1 MKSARKNTPY
11 DGRKLL
17 SSLRLI
23 QAADTTQ
30 SRKLEIALEIVGCG
44 NAPSYE
50 GFSTSHATRILLD
63 FVHVS
68 MIPRGEQPTL
78 ATDERY
84 WVLLLKV
91 LEAAHPDLIAP
102 PSQLLQ
108 ALTAACRSDAQ
119 PPSTTSAANS
129 SSEGTLPT
137 AVARVL
143 HILRSKFSLTFRPS
157 LEACI
162 NSVAALLERLESSEG
177 CSNAAGWGHVALEGI
192 RMLSCMGVVHPNP
205 RKVFTAA
212 VPRLLLPL
220 LRVAVLED
228 CQQSPGSPDQLDD
241 WQLELSRAACASL
254 QGVLFHA
261 AHVDGYYESAKQLAE
276 LTGQG
281 GAPEDSHAAA
291 KRPAKKKKKSST
303 EDLGGEEPSVEAAS
317 SASAPGRPY
326 QSHLF
331 DALRGVTLDGPTTMM
346 KATSWVYGEDGC
358 NCLRI
363 AWRWRDCR
371 SVPAPALPALA
382 AGRALLVW
390 LVVDSGP
397 QRTRL
402 AVSGDF
408 WDLRAMAP
416 PASVATVCAV
426 SEYCTAVHGLTT
438 ELAATSHRRSWGKRP
453 SSDME
458 APGEQAG
465 VHAFTTLLVLLEPL
479 ELVMDLSLPQDWG
492 RRVTSVGVAAALLTQ
507 AADARMYQPAQDPSR
522 VHWRRLERHCGLVMQ
537 LWDAARAEPQA
548 EACEATEAEV
558 AALAAAAVECLSAL
572 TRLDARLME
581 PHLGAVLPVLWAA
594 SSARA
599 ATAARAFACQ
609 LVRSFAVIRQLLR
622 VLNTMYGSLASA
634 LSEPPSRR
642 GRFTVAA
649 ACLSDV
655 LAHPEFID
663 AVTGAV
669 QGAPPL
675 QAAALVNSLEAA
687 MSSWHA
693 QELLKGE
700 ALPASTPSKKTG
712 KKRKQGKEAGGMGDS
727 EGMGGTRDAVLGCLG
742 DLGVAVLE
750 GLRVE
755 PQAAAAVQRAVRGVL
770 ERGLAPLAQRAL
782 PTAYTCT
789 AWGARDGGD
798 DVGPQSCAASATL
811 VLRLHHAAVS
821 LLEQCQD
828 LTVDPA
834 GALIPSHPYLHN
846 LAPGDG
852 AQGLPELVAAVR
864 KGQGAQS
871 PPSLRLALAYAAIQ
885 RLNQLREGREGV
897 WSLEGEE
904 AQAVHRERCQ
914 LAELLMA
921 EASVVGGADLGSEA
935 PWNGVS
941 STVTHASV
949 GSALWM
955 CIARSADLWAS
966 HAPEAAVVAFLR
978 QLLRRQLVQQPLTA
992 EAEATGG
999 GAGDGVSTVWMQAQA
1014 RDAHLYEIQEL
1025 RDAYPEA
1032 VLQELQQA
1040 LCEALPGHLGPEL
1053 WRWISQEAA
1062 EAEDT
1067 MCAELASSG
1076 SPASKSSSAAAP
1088 ISSSAGAADLAA
1100 VWSLLGLVA
1109 QIPAGYMIGAGAA
1122 SLTQRLLLLE
1132 LHLIR
1137 PAALPGTSGAVA
1149 PAELRAL
1156 ASARLCLCTLAQSD
1170 EGAVD
1175 VLLRPA
1181 ALRCQFAVVARACGT
1196 ASGAEPSPEA
1206 RKLLEAGGNL
1216 LEVLCEAAF
1225 ERTGRAGGAAASLDE
1240 SFDVLLQEIEAPL
1253 RGIAMRPA
1261 KPAPVAKAAVNPA
1274 SLFVPR
1280 SIKMGAAEDLDY
1292 LTHHNP
1298 PSSASRTPLA
1308 NARRCPSP
1316 AASPK
1321 HSPAA
1326 GAGAE
1331 LAVLGA
1337 ATALR
1342 AACSITLAAAT
1353 AARASRHTTA
1363 REEDDEEDDEKAKE
1377 TTGAVAG
1384 TSTAAL
1390 VAECVHRLEP
1400 ALLAAMT
1407 DLDGG
1412 AAGDTAS
1419 KASGG
1424 RSFVGVGGR
1433 RGTGLEEGVLSALAP
1448 LLQLHTHW
1456 ADCGVPA
1463 PGMSTPAALSSSAT
1477 VPVCM
1482 RDLGRHLSIAGRLLL
1497 RTSRQPWRG
1506 SLGLPHRSQMHLCM
1520 QYIAAAALTLTRVQP
1535 PPPPDVYLRVLVLHL
1550 HLLTPGKAE
1559 TSVQEHA
1566 RGSLRELVRAMGR
1579 SELMLVCRSLERALQ
1594 PPTTGAHT
1602 AALRALQVLLTCGL
1616 RAKSLKVVGGFGER
1630 FTAAL
1635 IAFLSRLSPA
1645 GSAAGRS
1652 ATEPSVDDSSA
1663 VIAAPIL
1670 VARDP
1675 GTHELHAAQLAVS
1688 LLAVLLS
1695 KPDAYELSKRTVAQI
1710 MQLPG
1715 LLQHATPLLGPQ
1727 FVDGIRGD
1735 HASLY
1740 RGCCDLVAL
1749 SLRHRSLTAR
1759 HAMGTATA
1767 GVRSLLAALAALAQ
1781 HAAEVAAT
1789 PLSAG
1794 SSTTGAGGAGMRV
1807 SLPDLEM
1814 AVLSAAGALSRVYE
1828 EVAAEKKGS
1837 GGKYCTHL
1845 LADFTSACC
1854 EWSSG
1859 GAGGGEA
1866 SQLAALP
1873 QPTAMAVRPGVYALM
1888 AACKPLDLQSLS
1900 ANLGTTR
1907 RMVLSQLKEGYE
1919 REYKYTGKV

>member
-1 MKSARKNTPY
+1 
-11 DGRKLL
+11 
-17 SSLRLI
+17 
-23 QAADTTQ
+23 
-30 SRKLEIALEIVGCG
+30 
-44 NAPSYE
+44 
-50 GFSTSHATRILLD
+50 
-63 FVHVS
+63 
-68 MIPRGEQPTL
+68 
-78 ATDERY
+78 
-84 WVLLLKV
+84 
-91 LEAAHPDLIAP
+91 
-102 PSQLLQ
+102 
-108 ALTAACRSDAQ
+108 
-119 PPSTTSAANS
+119 
-129 SSEGTLPT
+129 
-137 AVARVL
+137 
-143 HILRSKFSLTFRPS
+143 
-157 LEACI
+157 
-162 NSVAALLERLESSEG
+162 
-177 CSNAAGWGHVALEGI
+177 
-192 RMLSCMGVVHPNP
+192 MGVVHPNP

-331 DALRGVTLDGPTTMM
+331 DALRFDSSAPVRPTVSSKPDGSVESVIAVTVWHDVI
-346 KATSWVYGEDGC
+346 KAGC
-358 NCLRI
+358 
-363 AWRWRDCR
+363 D
-371 SVPAPALPALA
+371 
-382 AGRALLVW
+382 AGRAHN
-390 LVVDSGP
+390 DDE
-397 QRTRL
+397 
-402 AVSGDF
+402 GDF
-408 WDLRAMAP
+408 VGLRWHDERQMACELREIVRCRWSG
-416 PASVATVCAV
+416 AA
-426 SEYCTAVHGLTT
+426 EYCTAVHGLTT

-479 ELVMDLSLPQDWG
+479 ELVMDLSLPQG
-492 RRVTSVGVAAALLTQ
+492 LVCGSREPTMTVTTAAL
-507 AADARMYQPAQDPSR
+507 AGPG
-522 VHWRRLERHCGLVMQ
+522 RRLERHCGLVMQ

-1109 QIPAGYMIGAGAA
+1109 QIPAGFGERFTAALIAFLSRLSPAGSAAGRSATEPSVDDSSAVIAAPILVARDPGTHELHAAQLAVSLLAVLLSKPDAYELSKRTVAQIMQLPGLLQHATPLLGPQFVDGIRGDHASLYRGCCDLVALSLRHRSLTARHAMGTATAGVRSLLAALAALAQHAAEVAATPLSAGSSTTGAGGAGMRVSLPDLEMAVLSAA
-1122 SLTQRLLLLE
+1122 G
-1132 LHLIR
+1132 
-1137 PAALPGTSGAVA
+1137 ALSRVY
-1149 PAELRAL
+1149 EE
-1156 ASARLCLCTLAQSD
+1156 SD

-1477 VPVCM
+1477 VPWAI
-1482 RDLGRHLSIAGRLLL
+1482 RHVRKHFMD
-1497 RTSRQPWRG
+1497 RG
-1506 SLGLPHRSQMHLCM
+1506 
-1520 QYIAAAALTLTRVQP
+1520 I
-1535 PPPPDVYLRVLVLHL
+1535 
-1550 HLLTPGKAE
+1550 
-1559 TSVQEHA
+1559 
-1566 RGSLRELVRAMGR
+1566 
-1579 SELMLVCRSLERALQ
+1579 
-1594 PPTTGAHT
+1594 
-1602 AALRALQVLLTCGL
+1602 
-1616 RAKSLKVVGGFGER
+1616 
-1630 FTAAL
+1630 
-1635 IAFLSRLSPA
+1635 
-1645 GSAAGRS
+1645 
-1652 ATEPSVDDSSA
+1652 
-1663 VIAAPIL
+1663 
-1670 VARDP
+1670 
-1675 GTHELHAAQLAVS
+1675 
-1688 LLAVLLS
+1688 
-1695 KPDAYELSKRTVAQI
+1695 
-1710 MQLPG
+1710 
-1715 LLQHATPLLGPQ
+1715 
-1727 FVDGIRGD
+1727 
-1735 HASLY
+1735 
-1740 RGCCDLVAL
+1740 
-1749 SLRHRSLTAR
+1749 
-1759 HAMGTATA
+1759 
-1767 GVRSLLAALAALAQ
+1767 
-1781 HAAEVAAT
+1781 
-1789 PLSAG
+1789 
-1794 SSTTGAGGAGMRV
+1794 
-1807 SLPDLEM
+1807 
-1814 AVLSAAGALSRVYE
+1814 
-1828 EVAAEKKGS
+1828 
-1837 GGKYCTHL
+1837 
-1845 LADFTSACC
+1845 
-1854 EWSSG
+1854 
-1859 GAGGGEA
+1859 
-1866 SQLAALP
+1866 
-1873 QPTAMAVRPGVYALM
+1873 
-1888 AACKPLDLQSLS
+1888 
-1900 ANLGTTR
+1900 N
-1907 RMVLSQLKEGYE
+1907 
-1919 REYKYTGKV
+1919 